1 MMNSIEFMMDKNLFP
16 VTIPLITAIIVLII
30 GKSLKSSK
38 IIRNLLGSIVVVSLL
53 IVVCFSA
60 LNLIETQT
68 SSILLDF
75 NSKGTLFII
84 DPLSAVM
91 SVLSSIL
98 GFVVSLYSIGYL
110 DKERNTEYYFL
121 LLLMISALNGVIYS
135 SDLITLFVFTEFLV
149 IVACILVAHHRN
161 KESIEASYKY
171 LIMAAIGAA
180 CVLFALSYVYIIS
193 GTTDLTQLRDA
204 LNDQPSTI
212 RYFILILFVFGFGV
226 KAAIFPVHTWL
237 PDAHSAAP
245 SGISAMLSG
254 IVIGTEMYGLL
265 KVITSLFYL
274 DTGLSLFLLI
284 IAALTII
291 IPNLTA
297 LVQEDIKRMLA
308 YSSVYNMGLILVGIA
323 IGSPIAIAAAVF
335 HIVNHGISKAAMF
348 ICAGSFIKEAN
359 TREIK
364 KLSGI
369 GTKMKVTGLIFT
381 IGALYLA
388 GFPPLGM
395 FWSKLYLIQ
404 AAIASEQQV
413 GWLGILI
420 AIIIVLN
427 SMISIGYYYG
437 SLVKNITIVPKN
449 EVLED
454 LSDVSEKN
462 KPMLVSQ
469 IILLIF
475 MILIS
480 ILAIFFFDLICNY
493 VDLFLS
499 IYS

>member
-1 MMNSIEFMMDKNLFP
+1 MMNSIEFMMNKNLFP

-30 GKSLKSSK
+30 GKCLKSNK
-38 IIRNLLGSIVVVSLL
+38 IIKNLLGSITIVSLF
-53 IVVCFSA
+53 IVVIFSV
-60 LNLIETQT
+60 LNLIESQRK
-68 SSILLDF
+68 IIFL
-75 NSKGTLFII
+75 NYNNKGTFFII
-84 DPLSAVM
+84 DPLSAVL
-91 SVLSSIL
+91 SILSSIL
-98 GFVVSLYSIGYL
+98 GLVVSLYSIGYL
-110 DKERNTEYYFL
+110 DKERIIEYFFL
-121 LLLMISALNGVIYS
+121 FSLMISALNGVVYA
-135 SDLITLFVFTEFLV
+135 SDLITIFVFTEFLV
-149 IVACILVAHHRN
+149 IVASILVAYNRN

-180 CVLFALSYVYIIS
+180 CILFALSYVYILS
-193 GTTDLTQLRDA
+193 GTTDLTQLHDA

-226 KAAIFPVHTWL
+226 KSAIFPVYTWL

-254 IVIGTEMYGLL
+254 IVIGTEMYALL
-265 KVITSLFYL
+265 KILTSLFYL
-274 DTGLSLFLLI
+274 DTGLSIFLLI
-284 IAALTII
+284 IAAFTII

-323 IGSPIAIAAAVF
+323 VGSPIAIAASVF
-335 HIVNHGISKAAMF
+335 HIINHGISKAAMF
-348 ICAGSFIKEAN
+348 ICAGFFIKEGN
-359 TREIK
+359 SREIK
-364 KLSGI
+364 NLVGI
-369 GTKMKVTGLIFT
+369 GTKMKTTGLIFT

-427 SMISIGYYYG
+427 SLISIGYYYG
-437 SLVKNITIVPKN
+437 SLVKKITIVPKS

-454 LSDVSEKN
+454 ISEASEKN
-462 KPMLVSQ
+462 KPILVSE

-480 ILAIFFFDLICNY
+480 ILAILIFDLICNY
-493 VDLFLS
+493 ADLFLS

>member
-1 MMNSIEFMMDKNLFP
+1 MMNSLEFMIDKNLFP

-30 GKSLKSSK
+30 GKCLKSRK
-38 IIRNLLGSIVVVSLL
+38 IIKNLLGSITIVSLV
-53 IVVCFSA
+53 IVVYFSSS
-60 LNLIETQT
+60 NLIEAQI

-75 NSKGTLFII
+75 NNEGTFFII
-84 DPLSAVM
+84 DSLSAVIAI
-91 SVLSSIL
+91 LSSIL
-98 GFVVSLYSIGYL
+98 GLVVSLYSIGYL
-110 DKERNTEYYFL
+110 EKERITEYYFL
-121 LLLMISALNGVIYS
+121 FLLMISALNGVVYS

-149 IVACILVAHHRN
+149 IVASILVAYNRN

-180 CVLFALSYVYIIS
+180 CILFALSYVYILS
-193 GTTDLTQLRDA
+193 GTTDLTQLRDT
-204 LNDQPSTI
+204 LNDQPLTI
-212 RYFILILFVFGFGV
+212 SYFILILFVFGFGV

-254 IVIGTEMYGLL
+254 IVIGAEMYALL
-265 KVITSLFYL
+265 KVLTSLFYL
-274 DTGLSLFLLI
+274 DTGLSIFLLI
-284 IAALTII
+284 IAALTIT

-297 LVQEDIKRMLA
+297 LVQEDMKRMLA

-323 IGSPIAIAAAVF
+323 IGHPIAIAATVF
-335 HIVNHGISKAAMF
+335 HIINHGISKAAMF
-348 ICAGSFIKEAN
+348 LCAGFFIKEGN

-364 KLSGI
+364 KLFGI
-369 GTKMKVTGLIFT
+369 GTKMKTTGLIFT

-437 SLVKNITIVPKN
+437 SLVKKITIVPKN
-449 EVLED
+449 EVLKDINET
-454 LSDVSEKN
+454 SEKN
-462 KPMLVSQ
+462 IPMLASQ

-480 ILAIFFFDLICNY
+480 IFSIVIFNLICNY
-493 VDLFLS
+493 VDSFLS
-499 IYS
+499 IYG